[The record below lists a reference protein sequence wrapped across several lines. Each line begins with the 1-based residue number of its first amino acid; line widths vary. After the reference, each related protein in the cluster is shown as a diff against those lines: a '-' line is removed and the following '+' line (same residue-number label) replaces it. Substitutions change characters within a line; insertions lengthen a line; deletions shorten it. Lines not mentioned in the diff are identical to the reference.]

1 MMLLQIKFSLQLP
14 EMTAVDPKE
23 GENPCVH
30 LALQN
35 VGFLCGV
42 TIMLLIALYEDKIKI
57 PHFEP

>member
-1 MMLLQIKFSLQLP
+1 MCFQLP
-14 EMTAVDPKE
+14 EMTAVDPKA

-30 LALQN
+30 IALQN
-35 VGFLCGV
+35 VGLLCGV